1 MINKKNMVIAAF
13 AAILIGNGVSLADNS
28 NDLLRMDIKK
38 SGASDTVDVTF
49 YTTGG
54 ATDSVVTRK
63 SDNKYVVLLPNV
75 AGSQSVAPSLGGVK
89 DLVSDVSVKN
99 VDDGIGGYT
108 KVTFSTTKP
117 VKFQTYTKKTAPL
130 TQAQQDYKN
139 LIAANSKF
147 DPDKKMQNFKG
158 TNTTTS
164 SAKLSAQTKTT
175 TSAPKAAAA
184 KTSVKDSKTAAT
196 TPQKTVQKPSSAA
209 QKTVNN
215 AQKPSVSKQVP
226 QKSSP
231 KKAEVKPQQQKSVQ
245 PVAAPVTASKT
256 SPAANSAN
264 SNVTDNVPKMQFD
277 KNGNRTMDLE
287 PKVNHNVEKSTVV
300 PKIDNTKV
308 DEKTDTASKSVN
320 NNTHKEKK
328 GLPIFPIAGA
338 LSALGI
344 LLLSGIIGK
353 LTHSASKNSS
363 KLRESFGAFD
373 INQSKKRGSEYK
385 NLMEDKSLSW
395 QEKYKRYTQK
405 TEEFNKDSSVSS
417 DYSYVTNMGATQSA
431 ISSEEIQP
439 TQIQAVV
446 SQMEHALSQTPS
458 LNMDIKEKSND
469 VITDEN
475 AVTEKMNS
483 VKLKSFAKS
492 MSLREANRSI
502 LKTTSPTVSKTSAKE
517 GRFVKLRNSALSMS
531 RRNSLSSRVNI
542 SDLARTNSIYD
553 KISKGENMT
562 ETKTSTSGI
571 QPVRQTVSGNNR
583 YASPIN
589 TRKAYSTSS
598 INEYLDLVGNENGA
612 SSLEVLSRPMASMNH
627 SNASN
632 PVSPVPVRN
641 HGKDK
646 LSKTSESVS
655 SSDDKLAVR
664 DKYSI
669 DNDKSIYLVDL
680 NGETSIVAEVNGEV
694 TVIKKFDK
702 IINKP
707 LQVRLD
713 YGNVYIVKLGGYKS
727 LVDVS
732 ETKVGTLLE
741 I

>member
-164 SAKLSAQTKTT
+164 SAKPSAQTKTT

-184 KTSVKDSKTAAT
+184 KTSVKDSKTPAT

-215 AQKPSVSKQVP
+215 VQKPSASKQEP

-231 KKAEVKPQQQKSVQ
+231 KKVEAKPQQQKSVQ
-245 PVAAPVTASKT
+245 PVAAPVTASKA

-300 PKIDNTKV
+300 PDRV
-308 DEKTDTASKSVN
+308 A
-320 NNTHKEKK
+320 
-328 GLPIFPIAGA
+328 GL
-338 LSALGI
+338 
-344 LLLSGIIGK
+344 
-353 LTHSASKNSS
+353 
-363 KLRESFGAFD
+363 
-373 INQSKKRGSEYK
+373 Y
-385 NLMEDKSLSW
+385 
-395 QEKYKRYTQK
+395 
-405 TEEFNKDSSVSS
+405 
-417 DYSYVTNMGATQSA
+417 
-431 ISSEEIQP
+431 
-439 TQIQAVV
+439 
-446 SQMEHALSQTPS
+446 
-458 LNMDIKEKSND
+458 
-469 VITDEN
+469 
-475 AVTEKMNS
+475 
-483 VKLKSFAKS
+483 
-492 MSLREANRSI
+492 
-502 LKTTSPTVSKTSAKE
+502 
-517 GRFVKLRNSALSMS
+517 
-531 RRNSLSSRVNI
+531 
-542 SDLARTNSIYD
+542 
-553 KISKGENMT
+553 
-562 ETKTSTSGI
+562 
-571 QPVRQTVSGNNR
+571 
-583 YASPIN
+583 
-589 TRKAYSTSS
+589 
-598 INEYLDLVGNENGA
+598 
-612 SSLEVLSRPMASMNH
+612 
-627 SNASN
+627 
-632 PVSPVPVRN
+632 
-641 HGKDK
+641 
-646 LSKTSESVS
+646 
-655 SSDDKLAVR
+655 
-664 DKYSI
+664 
-669 DNDKSIYLVDL
+669 
-680 NGETSIVAEVNGEV
+680 
-694 TVIKKFDK
+694 
-702 IINKP
+702 
-707 LQVRLD
+707 
-713 YGNVYIVKLGGYKS
+713 
-727 LVDVS
+727 
-732 ETKVGTLLE
+732 
-741 I
+741 

>member
-1 MINKKNMVIAAF
+1 
-13 AAILIGNGVSLADNS
+13 
-28 NDLLRMDIKK
+28 
-38 SGASDTVDVTF
+38 
-49 YTTGG
+49 
-54 ATDSVVTRK
+54 
-63 SDNKYVVLLPNV
+63 
-75 AGSQSVAPSLGGVK
+75 
-89 DLVSDVSVKN
+89 
-99 VDDGIGGYT
+99 
-108 KVTFSTTKP
+108 
-117 VKFQTYTKKTAPL
+117 
-130 TQAQQDYKN
+130 
-139 LIAANSKF
+139 
-147 DPDKKMQNFKG
+147 
-158 TNTTTS
+158 
-164 SAKLSAQTKTT
+164 
-175 TSAPKAAAA
+175 
-184 KTSVKDSKTAAT
+184 
-196 TPQKTVQKPSSAA
+196 
-209 QKTVNN
+209 
-215 AQKPSVSKQVP
+215 
-226 QKSSP
+226 
-231 KKAEVKPQQQKSVQ
+231 
-245 PVAAPVTASKT
+245 
-256 SPAANSAN
+256 
-264 SNVTDNVPKMQFD
+264 
-277 KNGNRTMDLE
+277 
-287 PKVNHNVEKSTVV
+287 
-300 PKIDNTKV
+300 
-308 DEKTDTASKSVN
+308 
-320 NNTHKEKK
+320 
-328 GLPIFPIAGA
+328 
-338 LSALGI
+338 
-344 LLLSGIIGK
+344 
-353 LTHSASKNSS
+353 
-363 KLRESFGAFD
+363 
-373 INQSKKRGSEYK
+373 
-385 NLMEDKSLSW
+385 
-395 QEKYKRYTQK
+395 
-405 TEEFNKDSSVSS
+405 
-417 DYSYVTNMGATQSA
+417 
-431 ISSEEIQP
+431 
-439 TQIQAVV
+439 
-446 SQMEHALSQTPS
+446 MEHALSQTPS

-632 PVSPVPVRN
+632 PVSPVPVRK

-646 LSKTSESVS
+646 LSKTSEPVS